1 MYHCAMSVGF
11 NDAAPAVNPPLGG
24 VSPPIAAEASA
35 EQRFTLDRSSFE
47 KLLAAAWVLQCL
59 QDRFDVDRDE
69 SIVTPGWTKKDI
81 ETANP
86 ALPAEMIPV
95 RQFLPSVEDADSK
108 HEAVNAQLVG
118 DTNSAEPVSDAA
130 VSFDPAAK
138 FDLKTAELKIPQSDA
153 MATPQPIDAPTP
165 VLTDPGNGN
174 RKEWAQP
181 RAILEVR
188 PFFSRAQVAFIH
200 LLPGFRVNLTMRGL
214 RAVAIATP
222 VWLLSLVAALLFLQA
237 WRHESL
243 HSAQASRPS
252 PPTVEAPLTN
262 IPPTVTPPTLTT
274 ARPASMEV
282 KRTDVNRTEN
292 ERRSGALAALESSHE
307 RITDPATWSAVQQL
321 SRYEIKSLRR
331 QAMYG
336 DDSAAFTLGMAYEV
350 GNSVPQNCVEA
361 ARWVTLAAE
370 AGDAAAQYNL
380 GLRYHVGDGVGAN
393 QAESEK
399 WLRKAARKSR
409 QAKLALKIF
418 AAP

>member
-1 MYHCAMSVGF
+1 
-11 NDAAPAVNPPLGG
+11 
-24 VSPPIAAEASA
+24 
-35 EQRFTLDRSSFE
+35 
-47 KLLAAAWVLQCL
+47 
-59 QDRFDVDRDE
+59 
-69 SIVTPGWTKKDI
+69 
-81 ETANP
+81 
-86 ALPAEMIPV
+86 
-95 RQFLPSVEDADSK
+95 
-108 HEAVNAQLVG
+108 
-118 DTNSAEPVSDAA
+118 
-130 VSFDPAAK
+130 
-138 FDLKTAELKIPQSDA
+138 
-153 MATPQPIDAPTP
+153 
-165 VLTDPGNGN
+165 
-174 RKEWAQP
+174 
-181 RAILEVR
+181 
-188 PFFSRAQVAFIH
+188 
-200 LLPGFRVNLTMRGL
+200 
-214 RAVAIATP
+214 
-222 VWLLSLVAALLFLQA
+222 
-237 WRHESL
+237 
-243 HSAQASRPS
+243 
-252 PPTVEAPLTN
+252 
-262 IPPTVTPPTLTT
+262 
-274 ARPASMEV
+274 MEV